1 MMETPEFRK
10 NLIEKRQALEHALQ
24 EYVRAARV
32 EPGNM
37 FVQDYVLAVA
47 SESMDEGYSNVTF
60 FNHMNRPGMA
70 IYQAVGLLHNCLG
83 YYEGAGNPP
92 RG

>member
-1 MMETPEFRK
+1 MEDEAKK
-10 NLIEKRQALEHALQ
+10 NLLECRAKLEAALQ
-24 EYVRAARV
+24 DYVRASRP

-47 SESMDEGYSNVTF
+47 SESMDPGYSNVTF
-60 FNHMNRPGMA
+60 FNHMNRPGMPVYAA
-70 IYQAVGLLHNCLG
+70 IGLIDNCMGFYKQAGS
-83 YYEGAGNPP
+83 PP